1 MNLDKKKLLLYA
13 ITDRTWSPNLDIFY
27 EQIEESLKA
36 GVTFLQLREKM
47 LDKQSFLNEAKI
59 IKKICANYNIPF
71 IINDNIEIAQEIDAD
86 GVHIGQSDISIVEAK
101 KIIANNKIIGVT
113 VHSVEEALIAE
124 KNGAS
129 YLGVGAI
136 FKTNS
141 KDDANVINIDE
152 LKKICLSVNIP
163 VVAIGGIKK
172 DNLSILQNTG
182 ISGIAVISAIYSQ
195 KDIHLAT
202 KELKQEVINKLKL

>member
-13 ITDRTWSPNLDIFY
+13 ITDRTWSPSLDIFY

>member
-1 MNLDKKKLLLYA
+1 MKLNKKDLLLYA
-13 ITDRTWSPNLDIFY
+13 ITDRTWSLNLDIFY
-27 EQIEESLKA
+27 KQIEESLKA

-47 LDKQSFLNEAKI
+47 LNKESFMNEAKV

-86 GVHIGQSDISIVEAK
+86 GVHIGQNDISIVEAK
-101 KIIANNKIIGVT
+101 KLIANNKIIGVT
-113 VHSVEEALIAE
+113 VHSLEEALIAE

-195 KDIHLAT
+195 KDIYSAT
-202 KELKQEVINKLKL
+202 KELKQEIISKLKL

>member
-13 ITDRTWSPNLDIFY
+13 ITDRTWSPSLDIFY

-86 GVHIGQSDISIVEAK
+86 GVHIGQNDISIVEAK
-101 KIIANNKIIGVT
+101 KLIANNKIIGVT
-113 VHSVEEALIAE
+113 VHSLEEALIAE